1 MKSIILGR
9 NAVHEAIKSGRYI
22 DKLFIS
28 KTSKGVGSLV
38 SDAKAVGAVI
48 KFVDAEKLNIYGENH
63 QGVVAL
69 SSPVP
74 YLDVE
79 DILSLTKEKGEAPFI
94 IICDGIEDPH
104 NLGALIR
111 TAEAVGAHGLVIP
124 KRRSVSVT
132 PIVEKTSAGAVSLMP
147 IARVSN
153 LASSIDKLKKE
164 GIWVYC
170 ADMNGE
176 TWCDVNL
183 SGAIALVIGSEG
195 RGVGHLIK
203 QKCDGIISLPMNGKI
218 NSLNASVAGGILMYE
233 ILRQRNYVKIKN

>member
-1 MKSIILGR
+1 
-9 NAVHEAIKSGRYI
+9 
-22 DKLFIS
+22 
-28 KTSKGVGSLV
+28 
-38 SDAKAVGAVI
+38 
-48 KFVDAEKLNIYGENH
+48 
-63 QGVVAL
+63 VVAL

-74 YLDVE
+74 YLDIK
-79 DILSLTKEKGEAPFI
+79 DILSLAKEKDESPFI
-94 IICDGIEDPH
+94 IICDEIEDPH

-132 PIVEKTSAGAVSLMP
+132 PIVEKTSAGAASLLP

-153 LASSIDKLKKE
+153 LASSIDRLKKE

-203 QKCDGIISLPMNGKI
+203 QKCDGIISIPMNGKI